1 MIVKN
6 YALKYL
12 QSGTRKKLCS
22 YSMRHWPLTQ
32 LLDRGRINLNYLC
45 LPQHVEFCHK
55 IFVSVM
61 VLFAE
66 IQGTQTIASHFSVS
80 FVPPV

>member
-12 QSGTRKKLCS
+12 QSGKRKNCVA
-22 YSMRHWPLTQ
+22 TQ
-32 LLDRGRINLNYLC
+32 WGNATNPTVGQGALNLNYLC
-45 LPQHVEFCHK
+45 HPQHVECGHK
-55 IFVSVM
+55 IFASVM

-66 IQGTQTIASHFSVS
+66 IQGTQTIALHFLVSVVS
-80 FVPPV
+80 PV